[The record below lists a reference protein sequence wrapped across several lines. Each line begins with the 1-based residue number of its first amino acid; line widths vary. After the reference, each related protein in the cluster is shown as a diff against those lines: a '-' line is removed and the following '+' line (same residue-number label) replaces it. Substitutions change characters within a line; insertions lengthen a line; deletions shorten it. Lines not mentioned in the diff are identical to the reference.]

1 MDQGTLL
8 VICLLIALVAYLI
21 WGRSQHQDEDDTNA
35 DAIMFY
41 APWCGHCK
49 KMLPEAR
56 LAKRRARKKLV
67 IVNGDARPDLMRKY
81 KVNAFPVIIRTKDK
95 KRYRGDRKRDS
106 IVTFVDDGPQK
117 KKKK

>member
-1 MDQGTLL
+1 MDQGTLI
-8 VICLLIALVAYLI
+8 VICLLIALVAYLAWI
-21 WGRSQHQDEDDTNA
+21 NFQEVEDDTNA

-49 KMLPEAR
+49 KMVPEAR
-56 LAKRRARKKLV
+56 LARKQARRKLI

-81 KVNAFPVIIRTKDK
+81 KVNAFPVIIRTKD
-95 KRYRGDRKRDS
+95 RVQYRGDRKRDS
-106 IVTFVDDGPQK
+106 IVAFVDNAPSK

>member
-1 MDQGTLL
+1 MDQGILL

-21 WGRSQHQDEDDTNA
+21 WNNSQEDEDDTNA

-49 KMLPEAR
+49 KMKPEAR
-56 LAKRRARKKLV
+56 IAQKQARRKLI

-81 KVNAFPVIIRTKDK
+81 KVNAFPVIIRTKDRVK
-95 KRYRGDRKRDS
+95 YRGDRKHKS
-106 IVTFVDDGPQK
+106 IVAFVDGAPSK